1 MNWQNINPIVH
12 ICNSLVYGGGEEH
25 VRTILKYLHKRG
37 VPVAGAAPYESPL
50 FEILKKEGIAV
61 YPFYSSHKFDFASLK
76 SLCSLIR
83 TIRPTI
89 IHTHNRR
96 EDLMGALAA
105 KITRVPAVTTI
116 HDRINMDQEGRKIT
130 SMRSSVYHVILR
142 TCFKQIITVS
152 KATYDDIKT
161 YAKVPETKLH
171 HVINGLDLDRV
182 VPSMNKNDM
191 RKQLDIR
198 PDDKTIAF
206 VARIRGSSFGKKGIV
221 YLIDALQMLVHDIPQ
236 IKLLICGED
245 THAANILKK
254 VCYEKGIF
262 GNVRFLGYR
271 KDSIDIINACDILV
285 CPSLFEGLPRVVLES
300 MAMGVPVVG
309 SNVDGIPEVIDN
321 EQNGLLV
328 EPKDSIQLSSAIKRL
343 LTDDAFRQK
352 CSQAAKQTILEQFTA
367 QISAQQTEQIYES
380 ILQKH

>member
-1 MNWQNINPIVH
+1 MNWQDKNPIVH

-37 VPVAGAAPYESPL
+37 VPVAGAAPEESSL
-50 FEILKKEGIAV
+50 FDILKNEGIAV

-76 SLCSLIR
+76 SLCSLIKK
-83 TIRPTI
+83 IRPTI

-96 EDLMGALAA
+96 EDLIGALAA

-116 HDRINMDQEGRKIT
+116 HDRINMDQDGKKIE
-130 SMRSSVYHVILR
+130 SIRSSIYHVILR

-152 KATYDDIKT
+152 QATYDDIRT
-161 YAKVPETKLH
+161 YAKVPEQKLH

-182 VPSMNKNDM
+182 VPSIGKTDM
-191 RKQLDIR
+191 RKQLGLN
-198 PDDKTIAF
+198 PDNKAIAF

-221 YLIDALQMLVHDIPQ
+221 YLIDAMQMLIHNVPK
-236 IKLLICGED
+236 IKLFICGED
-245 THAANILKK
+245 TQAANILKK
-254 VCYEKGIF
+254 LCYEKGIL

-300 MAMGVPVVG
+300 MSMGVPVVG

-321 EQNGLLV
+321 EHNGLLV
-328 EPKDSIQLSSAIKRL
+328 EPKDSIALTESIKRL
-343 LTDDAFRQK
+343 LIDDKFHQQ
-352 CSQAAKQTILEQFTA
+352 CSQAAQQTIKEKFTA
-367 QISAQQTEQIYES
+367 QISAQQTEHIYET
-380 ILQKH
+380 ILDKH